1 MLDHL
6 KDSSVVR
13 QRSLIEISDE
23 VQEALLQKKPVVALE
38 TVNAFM
44 HGGEQENERLETV
57 LLYEQ
62 AVRAKGTIPALI
74 AIIDGKLKVGLSHG
88 EIEHLFHQ
96 SPSIYKVSR
105 RDLPLVLEMKQ
116 FGAVTV
122 SAAMTVACLLGIKV
136 VAAGGMGGVHQNAQL
151 TYDISP
157 DVYELAT
164 SSVAVVCSGAKSIID
179 LRLTLEYLET
189 RSVPILG
196 YQTDVFP
203 SFCVKRT
210 DYPVDKR
217 VESSIEVAELIHRKW
232 TFGLEGGVV
241 VANPV
246 PDEFAFSPEEMNN
259 LIQSA
264 LHTLEKN
271 QVPGKDRTNFLL
283 EQVSCLSKGRS
294 TSTNIQ
300 LLINNAT
307 LAADIAVDYAGINNI

>member
-1 MLDHL
+1 MPDHL
-6 KDSSVVR
+6 KDSYVIKR
-13 QRSLIEISDE
+13 RPLIDISTE
-23 VQEALLQKKPVVALE
+23 VQEALKHNQPVVAME

-44 HGGEQENERLETV
+44 HGGEQWSERLETT

-62 AVRAKGTIPALI
+62 AVRAKGAIPALI
-74 AIIDGKLKVGLSHG
+74 AIIDGKLKAGISHG
-88 EIEHLFHQ
+88 EIEQLFQ
-96 SPSIYKVSR
+96 QAPSIGKVSR
-105 RDLPLVLEMKQ
+105 RDLPLVLGMNQ
-116 FGAVTV
+116 YGAVTV

-189 RSVPILG
+189 HSVPVLG
-196 YQTDVFP
+196 YQTDAFP
-203 SFCVKRT
+203 SFCVKET
-210 DYPVDKR
+210 EYPVDRR
-217 VESSIEVAELIHRKW
+217 VESPIEIAELIHRKW
-232 TFGLEGGVV
+232 ALGLQGGVV

-246 PDEFAFSPEEMNN
+246 PDEFAFSPKEMND

-264 LHTLEKN
+264 LLTLENN

-283 EQVSCLSKGRS
+283 EQVSSLSEGRS
-294 TSTNIQ
+294 TSSNIQ
-300 LLINNAT
+300 LLMNNAA
-307 LAADIAVDYAGINNI
+307 LAADVAVDYARINNI